1 MKYHFIILFL
11 LGLATSLNTLAQ
23 VPSEVLRLR
32 RCYALFTSKRIPNNH
47 SLLAQVKS
55 GSKSGTQACM
65 ELFDYA
71 QLGTNDQV
79 DTTNP
84 EALLIIRKMQEIHRQ
99 FFEVQDYSL
108 TLDLNEAT
116 PNIIDLFEGANHLTY
131 TMLKPNVSYSN
142 IVTSGQAYRAIRTSI
157 NPTTRLLSAHWEVL
171 SFTQG
176 TTATPWTPSVLVR
189 EGTIVGITPDLA
201 NNTPSA
207 LNSSFSAFVGA
218 NVNSHKGAGIL
229 GSQAYLLGNIG
240 KDGFPNATTISYRRW
255 GNHVIKDFLCRD
267 MPALRDSDV
276 SAYVST
282 TSSISYRN
290 SISCN
295 RCHATQDPLAGTI
308 RNQIQVAT
316 TQNGITN
323 VHFLAT
329 RASDQPSSSNFPLA
343 TDTNYY
349 RRPPEGDLRFRSY
362 DGSLIDQPLT
372 SLPDLGQKLAAT
384 NDLYVCGAKKYY
396 KFLTGVDINLR
407 DMGDSSSA
415 PLSPGEQFHRNKIIT
430 LGLNFKNHQSVRTL
444 LQEIISSPT
453 FLTPYKVQ

>member
-1 MKYHFIILFL
+1 MKSHFFILLL
-11 LGLATSLNTLAQ
+11 LGMAISLNSLAQ

-47 SLLAQVKS
+47 SLLTQVRA

-65 ELFDYA
+65 ELLDYA
-71 QLGTNDQV
+71 QLGTNNQV
-79 DTTNP
+79 NTTNA
-84 EALLIIRKMQEIHRQ
+84 EALLIIRKMQEVHRQ
-99 FFEVQDYSL
+99 FFEVTDYAL
-108 TLDLNEAT
+108 TFDDSEAT
-116 PNIIDLFEGANHLTY
+116 QNIIDLYEGANHLTY
-131 TMLKPNVSYSN
+131 VLLKPNVAYSN
-142 IVTSGQAYRAIRTSI
+142 IVTSTQAFRAIRTSV
-157 NPTTRLLSAHWEVL
+157 NSTTRLLSNPYEL
-171 SFTQG
+171 LTFTQG
-176 TTATPWTPSVLVR
+176 TTATPWIPSVLVK
-189 EGTIVGITPDLA
+189 EGTIVGMTPDVA
-201 NNTPSA
+201 NNTPTA
-207 LNSSFSAFVGA
+207 LRSSFTAYVGA

-240 KDGFPNATTISYRRW
+240 KEGNPNATTISYRRW

-276 SAYVST
+276 TSYVST

-290 SISCN
+290 SVSCN

-308 RNQIQVAT
+308 RNQIQVST
-316 TQNGITN
+316 TQSGMTN

-329 RASDQPSSSNFPLA
+329 RASDQASSSNYPLA
-343 TDTNYY
+343 TDSNYY
-349 RRPPEGDLRFRSY
+349 RRPPQGDLRFRSY

-407 DMGDSSSA
+407 DLGDSSSA